1 MDSVAVQDNQ
11 SDSLAVPGDRIGRL
25 SSHRA
30 GPGTYAMGSH
40 IYASSLGRVQTVQS
54 DDPAALPI
62 LQVLN
67 ITKIGGHS
75 SGGTDVVLEVGHVV
89 LTRVLRITSKQA
101 HVEVIAMGRITL
113 RQTCQGI
120 IKKEDVREHEIDRVE
135 IHKCFRPGD
144 LVRARVVSLGD
155 SRQYYLSTAESELG
169 VTYAKSQTHVGEG
182 GGEGGGSVMV
192 PVSWEKMV
200 DPITKVTEDRKV
212 AKPVSIEKKEEG
224 EEEMTT
230 G

>member
-1 MDSVAVQDNQ
+1 MIGPSSIARWQLFPFLIPP
-11 SDSLAVPGDRIGRL
+11 SLPP
-25 SSHRA
+25 S
-30 GPGTYAMGSH
+30 PTTYP
-40 IYASSLGRVQTVQS
+40 QTVQP
-54 DDPAALPI
+54 DDSTALPI
-62 LQVLN
+62 LRVLN
-67 ITKIGGHS
+67 TNKAS
-75 SGGTDVVLEVGHVV
+75 SSLSGGQDVVLEVGHIV

-101 HVEVIAMGRITL
+101 HVEVVAMGSVTL

-144 LVRARVVSLGD
+144 IVRARVVSLGD

-169 VTYAKSQTHVGEG
+169 VMYAKSQTHVGEG

-192 PVSWEKMV
+192 PVSWEKMM

-212 AKPVSIEKKEEG
+212 AKPMSTEKKGGEEG
-224 EEEMTT
+224 GREGGEMMTS
-230 G
+230 